1 MLDEFKIIEHY
12 PLLERIY
19 GIGPEKVLVNFEY
32 RGYFLNSQ
40 PWDSNFILVDREE
53 FEKLRDVQYDSIL
66 EFF

>member
-1 MLDEFKIIEHY
+1 MIDEFKIIEHY

-19 GIGPEKVLVNFEY
+19 GIGPEKVLVNLEY
-32 RGYFLNSQ
+32 KGYFLNTQ

-53 FEKLRDVQYDSIL
+53 FEKLRDIQHDSIL